1 MRSASTHKSTQYGC
15 FLINTTLELVISYTL
30 SLSDSTFE
38 QLSFRHL
45 VSVVIDCIAS
55 DGTLSVQSLIRTS
68 SMPKRLQCWIRI
80 ISSDM
85 IRGRPDKEQL
95 VAMWEL
101 HTKLAFDE
109 AQNPEASAEPDTPVD
124 VLEFPG
130 ELGKGIIRNGQTRL
144 DGWTKPSQP
153 TEGTWLL
160 NQFLDERYPDTD
172 GEDFVMEDD
181 EDVESYR
188 EQARLASS
196 NPRRRVSSDV
206 PDGDDEV

>member
-95 VAMWEL
+95 VAMREF

-109 AQNPEASAEPDTPVD
+109 AQNPEASAESDTPVD

-130 ELGKGIIRNGQTRL
+130 ELGKGIIRNRQTRL

-153 TEGTWLL
+153 REGTWLL
-160 NQFLDERYPDTD
+160 NQFLDEGYPDTD
-172 GEDFVMEDD
+172 GEDFIIEDD
-181 EDVESYR
+181 EDVESYP
-188 EQARLASS
+188 EQVRLASS
-196 NPRRRVSSDV
+196 NPRRWVSSDV
-206 PDGDDEV
+206 PDRDDEV